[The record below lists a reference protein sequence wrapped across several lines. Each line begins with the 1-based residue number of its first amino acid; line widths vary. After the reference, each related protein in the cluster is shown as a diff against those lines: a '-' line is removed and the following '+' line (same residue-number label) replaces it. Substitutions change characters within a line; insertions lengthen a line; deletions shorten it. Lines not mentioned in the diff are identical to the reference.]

1 MCATLDAFP
10 RRCQAATRPTNEQ
23 EERSDYRKAEPPAP
37 ELPPRPLPPRPR
49 GLDPPVV
56 VRVPRPPG
64 FRCGGRRYSDP
75 PAPLPG
81 QSPSRPTAPA
91 VASLSPPSRTGSV
104 LARGRPCLGEAAAPG
119 AARVRRRGAAAAAHH
134 GGRESEEDDNESME
148 APGRRRGRSPSEAS
162 TENIVFRA
170 VPVPRRLWASF

>member
-1 MCATLDAFP
+1 MGSEMCIRD
-10 RRCQAATRPTNEQ
+10 
-23 EERSDYRKAEPPAP
+23 RSEPPAP

-81 QSPSRPTAPA
+81 QSPVSRPTAPA
-91 VASLSPPSRTGSV
+91 VASLSPPSRTGSYSREGGHASEKPRHP
-104 LARGRPCLGEAAAPG
+104 ARPASDDEAPPPPPIMEE
-119 AARVRRRGAAAAAHH
+119 
-134 GGRESEEDDNESME
+134 ESEEDDNESDGGAWE
-148 APGRRRGRSPSEAS
+148 APRDPHPPDVA
-162 TENIVFRA
+162 RA
-170 VPVPRRLWASF
+170 CLGSLMLG